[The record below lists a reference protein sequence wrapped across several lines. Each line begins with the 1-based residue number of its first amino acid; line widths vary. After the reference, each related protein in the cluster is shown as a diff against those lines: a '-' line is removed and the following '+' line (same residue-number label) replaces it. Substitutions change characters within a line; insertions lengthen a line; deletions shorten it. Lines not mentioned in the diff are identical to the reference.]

1 MEFVKEIK
9 RIGDNPNTSS
19 AYHVA
24 LTGTE
29 NYISWIGVTMASIME
44 HNKECNFVFHILV
57 DSTSTDDLD
66 KLQNF
71 ANQWGISLVLYYMND
86 EVLAQYSKFDRY
98 FIDGRYIPT
107 LVYRFVIPE
116 VVAWD
121 IKRVLYLDGD
131 IVCNGDITEFMDL
144 NLEGNI
150 VGVSEDLKGS
160 EYAERTHVAKYFNA
174 GIILIDADKWRHENL
189 TDQFLQKMK
198 HESEIHPELPCAD
211 QDILNT
217 YLDNKALFVSHKYNM
232 PYRLVQPSFFKA
244 RIENEDAMQ
253 ASLVHFIGA
262 IKPWTT
268 YNQSVPIVKV
278 WAHAKDNSPW
288 KDVPLHEP
296 TSQKA
301 IHQAA
306 RDARRRR
313 CYGEMVVWY
322 LKFIKSK
329 MDGTRTVGY

>member
-1 MEFVKEIK
+1 M
-9 RIGDNPNTSS
+9 
-19 AYHVA
+19 
-24 LTGTE
+24 
-29 NYISWIGVTMASIME
+29 
-44 HNKECNFVFHILV
+44 
-57 DSTSTDDLD
+57 
-66 KLQNF
+66 
-71 ANQWGISLVLYYMND
+71 
-86 EVLAQYSKFDRY
+86 
-98 FIDGRYIPT
+98 
-107 LVYRFVIPE
+107 
-116 VVAWD
+116 
-121 IKRVLYLDGD
+121 
-131 IVCNGDITEFMDL
+131 
-144 NLEGNI
+144 EGNI

-160 EYAERTHVAKYFNA
+160 EYAGRTHVAKYFNA